1 MIKSVFFDVYGTIA
15 HFSPSKFKIQSAACE
30 NFGINLTNENVNLGY
45 KKADNLMSE
54 QNATFPLRKMNQN
67 QQDVFFTKYQQEI
80 LLANGIQVEN
90 SIALE
95 IFKLVRNAPRK
106 LELYED
112 VLPCFEKIKKLK
124 ITIGL
129 ISNLNEPGRFL
140 VQSLGL
146 SEKVDVAVTSKE
158 AGFEKPNPGIFH
170 YALKQS
176 QSSPENAIHVG
187 DQIFSDVNGAEF
199 SGIRPV
205 LLDRN
210 NFHKNFTR
218 CQKISSLKNLK
229 I

>member
-15 HFSPSKFKIQSAACE
+15 HFSPSKFKIQSSVCQ
-30 NFGINLTNENVNLGY
+30 NFGINLTPESVNIGY
-45 KKADNLMSE
+45 KNADHLMSK
-54 QNATFPLRKMNQN
+54 QNAKFPLRKMNQN

-80 LLANGIQVEN
+80 LLANKIHVEN
-90 SIALE
+90 SVALE
-95 IFKLVRNAPRK
+95 IFKLVRSAPRK

-112 VLPCFEKIKKLK
+112 VIPCFEKIKKLK

-129 ISNLNEPGRFL
+129 ISNLNESGKFL
-140 VQSLGL
+140 VDSLGL
-146 SEKVDVAVTSKE
+146 SKKVDFAITSKE

-187 DQIFSDVNGAEF
+187 DQVFSDVNGAEF

-210 NFHKNFTR
+210 NFHKKFTR
-218 CQKISSLKNLK
+218 CQKISSLESLT